1 MKEVHLNAQKRE
13 ELTKWLME
21 LPAKY
26 ANPLLQ
32 FLQENEVTTQEEP
45 TNPIGGGGG
54 AGGPRP
60 PKDE

>member
-32 FLQENEVTTQEEP
+32 FLQENEVTTQDDSTTP
-45 TNPIGGGGG
+45 PVGGGGG
-54 AGGPRP
+54 AGAPKP
-60 PKDE
+60 PKP